1 VLQIIT
7 AGSAGW
13 STTEV
18 VAERARTVRGL
29 ALRIIVEPVL
39 MIDDDIELC
48 SMLEDYLTRHG
59 FTVSM
64 EHNGE
69 LGLHRAL
76 TGEFSIVLLDVMLP
90 GLDGFEVLRR
100 LRTSSQVS
108 VLLLTARGED
118 IDRIVGLEIGADDY
132 LPKPFNPRELLARIR
147 AICGAAQ
154 PTGKGADGGPGHQA
168 SFVGGIELDSGA
180 RTAVCNGVELDLTNV
195 EFELLGAL
203 MGAPGQI
210 LTREHLTEL
219 VLDRRFNP
227 FDRSLD
233 MHVSRLRRK
242 LDDAAKLGDQ
252 IKTIRSVGISVGR
265 SLCQLRDPPHPVAA
279 HAGPGELTNAEH
291 VHQDISLLLAHRI
304 PDHHLHHFHPGA
316 PV

>member
-1 VLQIIT
+1 VT
-7 AGSAGW
+7 K
-13 STTEV
+13 
-18 VAERARTVRGL
+18 
-29 ALRIIVEPVL
+29 
-39 MIDDDIELC
+39 
-48 SMLEDYLTRHG
+48 
-59 FTVSM
+59 

-69 LGLHRAL
+69 VGLERAL

-118 IDRIVGLEIGADDY
+118 VDRIVGLEIGADDY

-147 AICGAAQ
+147 AILRRSATTQAARSGAKTAGN
-154 PTGKGADGGPGHQA
+154 TGIKHLSVA
-168 SFVGGIELDSGA
+168 GIELDSGA
-180 RTAVCNGVELDLTNV
+180 RTAICNGVELELTNV

-203 MGAPGQI
+203 MEAPGQI
-210 LTREHLTEL
+210 LTREHLCES

-242 LDDAAKLGDQ
+242 LDDAASLGDQ
-252 IKTIRSVGISVGR
+252 IKTIRSVGY
-265 SLCQLRDPPHPVAA
+265 QLALPVAGGSGYGSG
-279 HAGPGELTNAEH
+279 HIAGHKATHSGREN
-291 VHQDISLLLAHRI
+291 
-304 PDHHLHHFHPGA
+304 
-316 PV
+316 

>member
-1 VLQIIT
+1 
-7 AGSAGW
+7 
-13 STTEV
+13 
-18 VAERARTVRGL
+18 
-29 ALRIIVEPVL
+29 VEPVL
-39 MIDDDIELC
+39 LIDDDIELC

-59 FTVSM
+59 FTVTA
-64 EHNGE
+64 EHHGE

-76 TGEFSIVLLDVMLP
+76 TGEYSIVLLDVMLP

-147 AICGAAQ
+147 AILRRSAANRQAPGANLVA
-154 PTGKGADGGPGHQA
+154 GRSAIKHL
-168 SFVGGIELDSGA
+168 SVGGIELDTGA
-180 RTAVCNGVELDLTNV
+180 RTVSCLGVELDLTNV

-210 LTREHLTEL
+210 LSREHLTEL

-242 LDDAAKLGDQ
+242 LDDAAQLGDQ
-252 IKTIRSVGISVGR
+252 IKTIRSVGY
-265 SLCQLRDPPHPVAA
+265 QLAVPVAVSTA
-279 HAGPGELTNAEH
+279 SGPSSSRE
-291 VHQDISLLLAHRI
+291 S
-304 PDHHLHHFHPGA
+304 
-316 PV
+316 

>member
-1 VLQIIT
+1 MECV
-7 AGSAGW
+7 
-13 STTEV
+13 
-18 VAERARTVRGL
+18 
-29 ALRIIVEPVL
+29 VEPIL
-39 MIDDDIELC
+39 LIDDDIELC
-48 SMLEDYLTRHG
+48 SMLEDYLVRHG
-59 FTVSM
+59 FSVTT
-64 EHNGE
+64 EHHGE

-76 TGEFSIVLLDVMLP
+76 TGDFSMVLLDVMLP

-147 AICGAAQ
+147 AILRRTAAAR
-154 PTGKGADGGPGHQA
+154 PSKSSSAPGIRHL
-168 SFVGGIELDSGA
+168 SVGGIELDTGA
-180 RTAVCNGVELDLTNV
+180 RTATCNGVELDLTNV

-203 MGAPGQI
+203 MAAPGQI

-252 IKTIRSVGISVGR
+252 IKTIRSMGY
-265 SLCQLRDPPHPVAA
+265 QLAVPVA
-279 HAGPGELTNAEH
+279 HVAGSGSSATSSTHTGRE
-291 VHQDISLLLAHRI
+291 S
-304 PDHHLHHFHPGA
+304 
-316 PV
+316 

>member
-1 VLQIIT
+1 M
-7 AGSAGW
+7 
-13 STTEV
+13 
-18 VAERARTVRGL
+18 
-29 ALRIIVEPVL
+29 EPVL
-39 MIDDDIELC
+39 LIDDDIELC
-48 SMLEDYLTRHG
+48 AMLEDYLARHG
-59 FTVSM
+59 FAVTK

-76 TGEFSIVLLDVMLP
+76 TGDFAIVLLDVMLP

-147 AICGAAQ
+147 AILRRSAA
-154 PTGKGADGGPGHQA
+154 PAAAKATPRTAIRHLSVA
-168 SFVGGIELDSGA
+168 GIELDTGA
-180 RTAVCNGVELDLTNV
+180 RTAICNGTELDLTNV

-203 MGAPGQI
+203 MDAPGQI
-210 LTREHLTEL
+210 LTREHLSES

-242 LDDAAKLGDQ
+242 LEDAARLGDQ
-252 IKTIRSVGISVGR
+252 IKTIRSVGY
-265 SLCQLRDPPHPVAA
+265 QLALPVAIA
-279 HAGPGELTNAEH
+279 PSAAQPPRT
-291 VHQDISLLLAHRI
+291 SR
-304 PDHHLHHFHPGA
+304 DH
-316 PV
+316 